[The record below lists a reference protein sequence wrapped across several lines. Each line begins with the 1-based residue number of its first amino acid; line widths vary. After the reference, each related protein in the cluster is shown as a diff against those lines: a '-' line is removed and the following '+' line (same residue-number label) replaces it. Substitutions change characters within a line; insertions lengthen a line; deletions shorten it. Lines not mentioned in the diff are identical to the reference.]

1 MAVAKKVVTKTVKP
15 VKIVKKETP
24 KKVEKKVEAKVSE
37 AVKAPKV
44 EKAEVKV
51 PEVKEVKVTEAAEA
65 VEQKEFENLPS
76 LKDMLEAGVH
86 FGHSIKRRNPR
97 MDDYVYAVKNGVQI
111 FDLVQTRSKLSEA
124 CNYIVDVVAKGGEI
138 LLVGTK
144 AQAADTIKAEAERL
158 GVAFMTTHWVGGLF
172 TNWEQIKTRVDK
184 LIDMK
189 KKYEAGDYKKYTK
202 KEQVLLKREIDRLER
217 MYGGLVTLKGL
228 PKAVFIV
235 DPIREI
241 TAMREATHRSIP
253 VVAIV
258 DTNGDPTGIARVIP
272 ANDDALKSV
281 VMLVMAITA
290 AVEKGLKLFAS
301 KK

>member
-1 MAVAKKVVTKTVKP
+1 MAVAKKAAKVAEKKV
-15 VKIVKKETP
+15 VKKVSKVVEP
-24 KKVEKKVEAKVSE
+24 KVEKKVEAKV
-37 AVKAPKV
+37 VVAPVAEKV
-44 EKAEVKV
+44 EKVEKV
-51 PEVKEVKVTEAAEA
+51 VEAPKEVKE
-65 VEQKEFENLPS
+65 FEKLPS
-76 LKDMLEAGVH
+76 LKEMLEAGVH

-97 MDDYVYAVKNGVQI
+97 MDDFVYAVKNGVQI
-111 FDLVQTRSKLSEA
+111 FDLVQTRQALSDA
-124 CNYIVDVVAKGGEI
+124 CNYLVEIVANGGQI

-158 GVAFMTTHWVGGLF
+158 GVAFITTHWVGGLF

-228 PKAVFIV
+228 PKVAFIV
-235 DPIREI
+235 DPTREI
-241 TAMREATHRSIP
+241 TAMREATHREIP

>member
-1 MAVAKKVVTKTVKP
+1 MATKAKVSEKKVAKP
-15 VKIVKKETP
+15 VKAEKATKVP
-24 KKVEKKVEAKVSE
+24 KVEKVEKKVDPTTPMATLG
-37 AVKAPKV
+37 AQ
-44 EKAEVKV
+44 
-51 PEVKEVKVTEAAEA
+51 KEVKVSA
-65 VEQKEFENLPS
+65 EFEKLPS

-111 FDLVQTRSKLSEA
+111 FDLVQTRKALSDA
-124 CNYIVDVVAKGGEI
+124 CNYIVQVMADGGQI

-144 AQAADTIKAEAERL
+144 AQAADTVKAEAERL

-235 DPIREI
+235 DPTREI
-241 TAMREATHRSIP
+241 TAMREATHREIP

-258 DTNGDPTGIARVIP
+258 DTNGDPTGIAHVIP

-281 VMLVMAITA
+281 VMLVTAITA
-290 AVEKGLKLFAS
+290 AVEAGLLKAKS
-301 KK
+301 QQK

>member
-1 MAVAKKVVTKTVKP
+1 MATKAKVSEKKVAKP
-15 VKIVKKETP
+15 VKAEKATKVPKVVEVKEEKVAEVV
-24 KKVEKKVEAKVSE
+24 VEKKVDKVAE
-37 AVKAPKV
+37 APKV
-44 EKAEVKV
+44 V
-51 PEVKEVKVTEAAEA
+51 
-65 VEQKEFENLPS
+65 KEFEKLPS
-76 LKDMLEAGVH
+76 LKEMLEAGVH

-111 FDLVQTRSKLSEA
+111 FDLVQTRKALSDA
-124 CNYIVDVVAKGGEI
+124 CNYIVQVMADGGQI

-144 AQAADTIKAEAERL
+144 AQAADTVKAEAERL

-235 DPIREI
+235 DPTREI
-241 TAMREATHRSIP
+241 TAMREATHREIP

-258 DTNGDPTGIARVIP
+258 DTNGDPTGIAHVIP

-281 VMLVMAITA
+281 VMLVTAITA
-290 AVEKGLKLFAS
+290 AVEVGLRKAKS
-301 KK
+301 QQK